1 MGRLKIQQVFDNAW
15 KGYAASFCPSHVQ
28 EKAASS
34 IMDCKSGKLGC
45 NVSVCTDC
53 GHMDFHNNS
62 CRNRNC
68 PSCQALLKELWID
81 ARKAEV
87 IDAPYF
93 HVVFTI
99 PAQLNP
105 LVYANQA
112 LLYSLL
118 HRCSAQTLLE
128 LSADRRFLGATPG
141 IIQVLHTWGQEL
153 NFHPHIHCIVSGGG
167 LSRDGKLRTCGSR
180 FFIPARVLAAKFRGK
195 LLASLDA
202 LHKGGKLSFPAS
214 CSSLVAPAAWAS
226 LRDRLYNT
234 AWCPHIRETFN
245 GFGNAIEYLG
255 RYANR
260 IAITNSR
267 VKSVSADSVT
277 FWAEDYRNNSS
288 LKEVTLSCREFIRRF
303 MMHVLPP
310 GFQKIRYYGFLS
322 NRFRKER
329 LAVIFRIQGHQ
340 RFKSMLAGLPMD
352 QVLYSLWGVNVHV
365 CTRCGCLGMRP
376 LGRSYVLKG

>member
-1 MGRLKIQQVFDNAW
+1 MHRLKIQQVFDNAW
-15 KGYAASFCPSHVQ
+15 KKYAASFSPAPVQ
-28 EKAASS
+28 MKAASS
-34 IMDCKSGKLGC
+34 IMACKSGKLGC

-68 PSCQALLKELWID
+68 PNCQALLKELWID

-99 PAQLNP
+99 PAQLNA

-118 HRCSAQTLLE
+118 HKCSAQTLLE
-128 LSADRRFLGATPG
+128 LSADRKFLGATPG

-167 LSRDGKLRTCGSR
+167 LSKDLKLKTCGNG
-180 FFIPARVLAAKFRGK
+180 FFLPAKVLAAKFRGK
-195 LLASLDA
+195 FLSSLDA
-202 LHKGGKLSFPAS
+202 LHKAGKLSFSDP
-214 CSSLVAPAAWAS
+214 CSSLQDPVSWAR
-226 LRDRLYNT
+226 LKDALYNT
-234 AWCPHIRETFN
+234 TWCPDIRETFN

-260 IAITNSR
+260 IAITNAR
-267 VKSVSADSVT
+267 VREVSQESVT
-277 FWAEDYRNNSS
+277 FAAKDYKNNSAPI
-288 LKEVTLSCREFIRRF
+288 EVTLSCQEFIRRF

-310 GFQKIRYYGFLS
+310 GFQKIRYYGFLN
-322 NRFRKER
+322 NRSRKKN
-329 LAVIFRIQGHQ
+329 LAIIFRIQGHR
-340 RFKSMLAGLPMD
+340 RFASMLAGLPID
-352 QVLYSLWGVNVHV
+352 EVLCKAWGYNIHV
-365 CTRCGCLGMRP
+365 CTVCGCLSMRP
-376 LGRSYVLKG
+376 LGKTYVLKA

>member
-1 MGRLKIQQVFDNAW
+1 MHRLKIQQVFDNAW
-15 KGYAASFCPSHVQ
+15 KVYAASFSPSPVQ
-28 EKAASS
+28 MKAASS
-34 IMDCKSGKLGC
+34 IMACKSGKLGC
-45 NVSVCTDC
+45 NVSVCADC
-53 GHMDFHNNS
+53 GHLDFHNNS

-68 PSCQALLKELWID
+68 PNCQALLKELWID
-81 ARKAEV
+81 RRKAEV

-118 HRCSAQTLLE
+118 HKCSAQTLLE
-128 LSADRRFLGATPG
+128 LSADRKFLGATPG

-167 LSRDGKLRTCGSR
+167 LSKDGKLRICGNG
-180 FFIPARVLAAKFRGK
+180 FFIPAKVLASKFRGK
-195 LLASLDA
+195 LLASLDS
-202 LHKGGKLSFPAS
+202 LYKGGKLSFSPS
-214 CSSLVAPAAWAS
+214 CSSLADPASWAS
-226 LRDRLYNT
+226 LKDRLYNT
-234 AWCPHIRETFN
+234 SWCPDIRETFN

-267 VKSVSADSVT
+267 VKSVGGGSVT
-277 FWAEDYRNNSS
+277 FLAKDYKNNSA
-288 LKEVTLSCREFIRRF
+288 LKEVTLSCCEFIRRF

-310 GFQKIRYYGFLS
+310 GFQKIRYYGFLN
-322 NRFRKER
+322 NRSRKKN
-329 LAVIFRIQGHQ
+329 LAAIFRVQGRQ
-340 RFKSMLAGLPMD
+340 RFGSMLAGLPMD
-352 QVLYSLWGVNVHV
+352 EVNYKVWGCNIHV
-365 CTRCGCLGMRP
+365 CTACGCLSMRP
-376 LGRSYVLKG
+376 LGKTHVLRN

>member
-1 MGRLKIQQVFDNAW
+1 MHRLNIQQVFDNAW
-15 KGYAASFCPSHVQ
+15 KEYAASFCPSPVQ
-28 EKAASS
+28 GKAAYS
-34 IMDCKSGKLGC
+34 IMACKSGKLGC
-45 NVSVCTDC
+45 NVSVCTNC
-53 GHMDFHNNS
+53 RHMQFRNNS

-68 PSCQALLKELWID
+68 PDCQALLKELWID

-99 PAQLNP
+99 PAQLNA

-118 HRCSAQTLLE
+118 HKCSAQTLLE
-128 LSADRRFLGATPG
+128 LSADKKFLGATPG

-167 LSRDGKLRTCGSR
+167 LSADGKLRICGNG
-180 FFIPARVLAAKFRGK
+180 FFIPAKVLAAKFRGK
-195 LLASLDA
+195 LLASLDS
-202 LHKGGKLSFPAS
+202 LHKGGKLSFSPS
-214 CSSLVAPAAWAS
+214 CSSLADPASWAE
-226 LRDRLYNT
+226 LKDTLYHT
-234 AWCPHIRETFN
+234 AWCPDIRETFN

-267 VKSVSADSVT
+267 IKSVAGNCVT
-277 FWAEDYRNNSS
+277 FMAKDYRNNSA
-288 LKEVTLSCREFIRRF
+288 LKEVTLSCCEFIRRF
-303 MMHVLPP
+303 MMHVLPS

-322 NRFRKER
+322 NRYRKEK

-340 RFKSMLAGLPMD
+340 RFHSMLAGLPMD
-352 QVLYSLWGVNVHV
+352 QVFYKLWGINVHV
-365 CTRCGCLGMRP
+365 CHNCGRLSMRP
-376 LGRSYVLKG
+376 LGKSHVLKN